1 MLDPIA
7 EVNDRV
13 EELLL
18 FRRCGDCSVHF
29 EQVEVVG
36 RMLEANIFNTR

>member
-18 FRRCGDCSVHF
+18 FRCCGDCSVHF
-29 EQVEVVG
+29 EQSGEG
-36 RMLEANIFNTR
+36 CRENA